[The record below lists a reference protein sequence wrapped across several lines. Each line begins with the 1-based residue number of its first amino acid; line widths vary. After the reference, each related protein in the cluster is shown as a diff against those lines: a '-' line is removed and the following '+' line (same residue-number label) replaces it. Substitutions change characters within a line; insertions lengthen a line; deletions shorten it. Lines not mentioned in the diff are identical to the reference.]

1 MPQSLP
7 PLSGP
12 ASSGLSLSRCIFSLF
27 VGNLCPL
34 HCKSVKLSLYNK
46 ASNWGSK
53 NKIGLNSEERER
65 LWKHMHLFLFLVML
79 RRKNLM
85 YYMKSIFSSPET
97 LFSKL
102 GIYFNICLLGNGHL
116 LHRHRVSDIWSLSSR
131 RLWGQ
136 SHVSWPHTMWVNFF
150 FFFSISHLDTFFWLN
165 SKACMSSEKHKA
177 SNQSKL
183 ELYCWIFS
191 EFWTS
196 DLDNVANL
204 VWIMWSTLPF
214 FGLNNAVSTHCILFP
229 SSLQDLTCIWQDY
242 NSYICQGFSF

>member
-34 HCKSVKLSLYNK
+34 QCKSVKLSLYNK

-136 SHVSWPHTMWVNFF
+136 SHISWPHTVWVNFF
-150 FFFSISHLDTFFWLN
+150 FFFSISHFDTFFLTQFQGLHVFWETQGFK
-165 SKACMSSEKHKA
+165 SKQTRIRLLDFLC
-177 SNQSKL
+177 
-183 ELYCWIFS
+183 

-214 FGLNNAVSTHCILFP
+214 FGINNADKHTLYSFSIFAGSYLYLTG
-229 SSLQDLTCIWQDY
+229 LQ
-242 NSYICQGFSF
+242 